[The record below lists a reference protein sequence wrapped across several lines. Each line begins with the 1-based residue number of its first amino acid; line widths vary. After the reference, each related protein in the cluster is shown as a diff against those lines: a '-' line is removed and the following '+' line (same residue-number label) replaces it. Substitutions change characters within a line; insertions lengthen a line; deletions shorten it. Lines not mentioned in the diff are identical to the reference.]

1 MWSLLISSLICNLP
15 CQPSPGS
22 LKSKQLRTERSDLRF
37 RLQARLGLTESW
49 LRGAGNVFNPELCSS
64 NITCTLP
71 SSGLPRRGEGRGEGG
86 VDCKI
91 TEAATCFTTLSCIGI
106 KHSLGSQPKYLFL
119 LQQGHQHYLYHSII
133 NIIFTVSIH
142 RRDFFFYNCLF
153 YFNFQ
158 I

>member
-1 MWSLLISSLICNLP
+1 MFSTQSSVAAILP
-15 CQPSPGS
+15 AHY
-22 LKSKQLRTERSDLRF
+22 LA
-37 RLQARLGLTESW
+37 QACLGGG
-49 LRGAGNVFNPELCSS
+49 RGGAGW
-64 NITCTLP
+64 
-71 SSGLPRRGEGRGEGG
+71 

-142 RRDFFFYNCLF
+142 RRDYFLQLSFLF
-153 YFNFQ
+153 EFPDLAIIDLRNLTENISNLTKYQEFSNNN
-158 I
+158 ILCTRTDCKII